1 MVDGP
6 TTEERDRV
14 ASDALGEGSR
24 RVGLQVW
31 AFALFFLLL
40 NWPIL
45 SVAHDAGPTASFVYL
60 FAVWGA
66 AIVVAAALRG
76 GAAPPGA
83 PSGGDASD

>member
-45 SVAHDAGPTASFVYL
+45 SVAHDAGPTASFVYCSRCE
-60 FAVWGA
+60 GGDRR
-66 AIVVAAALRG
+66 RG
-76 GAAPPGA
+76 GAARRRGTPGA